1 MRRIAAI
8 AAALAALAAAGT
20 ARADGLPVLG
30 VDVGGKGVVAP
41 GGGRY
46 VTIPAGR
53 DTLVARVGPDGRIF
67 RSRLLRGAYTIP
79 AVAYDGSASGLSAD
93 GRTLVLIR
101 PRLTFPRARTPL
113 LVLDAPFL
121 RTRAR
126 LDLRGDFSFDAISP
140 RGGLVYLIQ
149 YVSPTDP
156 TQYLVRGYDLR
167 AGRLLARPVVDPAEP
182 DEDMRGQPL
191 TRATSADGRWA
202 YTLYDGGGEP
212 FVHALDTARATA
224 RCIDLDSL
232 AGRDLSALRL
242 ELRVAGGSIT
252 VHDGLY
258 ELAVVDTRTFRVS
271 DPPRPQTDAQ
281 TGGTGV
287 PWEPVLLLPAALL
300 GAVAL
305 AFRRRR
311 RLVSA

>member
-1 MRRIAAI
+1 MRRILTI
-8 AAALAALAAAGT
+8 AVGLAALAAAGT

-41 GGGRY
+41 NGSRY

-53 DTLVARVGPDGRIF
+53 DTIVARVGPDGRIF

-93 GRTLVLIR
+93 GETLVLIR
-101 PRLTFPRARTPL
+101 PRLQFPRARTPL

-149 YVSPTDP
+149 YTSPTDP

-167 AGRLLARPVVDPAEP
+167 AGRLLAKPIVDPTEP

-212 FVHALDTARATA
+212 FVHALDTARVTA
-224 RCIDLDSL
+224 RCIDLDAL
-232 AGRDLSALRL
+232 AGRDLSVMVLG
-242 ELRVAGGSIT
+242 LRVDGGTLT
-252 VHDGLY
+252 VRNGPHP
-258 ELAVVDTRTFRVS
+258 LAVVDTRTFRVS
-271 DPPRPQTDAQ
+271 DPPPPRAEAASGATRVAW
-281 TGGTGV
+281 V
-287 PWEPVLLLPAALL
+287 PLLLLPAALV
-300 GAVAL
+300 GTVAL

-311 RLVSA
+311 RLVTA

>member
-1 MRRIAAI
+1 MRRILAI
-8 AAALAALAAAGT
+8 GAGLAALAAAGT

-53 DTLVARVGPDGRIF
+53 DTVVARVGRDGRIV

-101 PRLTFPRARTPL
+101 PRAQFPRAHTPL
-113 LVLDAPFL
+113 LVLDAPLL
-121 RTRAR
+121 RPRTE
-126 LDLRGDFSFDAISP
+126 LDLRGDFSFDAVSP

-149 YVSPTDP
+149 YVAPTDP

-167 AGRLLARPVVDPAEP
+167 ARRLLAKPIVDATEP
-182 DEDMRGQPL
+182 NEDMRGQPL
-191 TRATSADGRWA
+191 TRATSVNGRWA
-202 YTLYDGGGEP
+202 YTLYDGGGKP
-212 FVHALDTARATA
+212 FVHALDTTRATA

-242 ELRVAGGSIT
+242 GLRVAGGTIT

-271 DPPRPQTDAQ
+271 DPPAPRAPAAS
-281 TGGTGV
+281 GGASIPWV
-287 PWEPVLLLPAALL
+287 PLLLLPAALL
-300 GAVAL
+300 GAAAL

-311 RLVSA
+311 KLVTA